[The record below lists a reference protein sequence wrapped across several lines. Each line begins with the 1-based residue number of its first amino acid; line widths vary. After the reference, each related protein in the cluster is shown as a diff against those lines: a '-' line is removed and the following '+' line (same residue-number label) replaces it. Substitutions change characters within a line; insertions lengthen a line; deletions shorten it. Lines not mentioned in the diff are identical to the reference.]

1 MRLRREMGRAGPRA
15 MTSRLEAVL
24 QRAPAGQE
32 IRRPTGRGEHRHSVA
47 EVAEAAREAGHVLV
61 DIVRLRPGER
71 RDQADAQAPESSP
84 LPTARPGKVPAPVAV
99 RSPAQEEK
107 RRRILE
113 AAVRAFARKGYHAC
127 RVGEIATEAGV
138 AYGLVYHYFTS
149 KDEILE
155 TIFRETWAQMLTA
168 IEAVEEEGVPAGEQ
182 LRKVAAI
189 VLRTWKRD
197 PDLVRVLVREVTRSQ
212 HIQREVEEIEH
223 AYAALQRIV
232 QRGQD
237 SGEFRD

>member
-1 MRLRREMGRAGPRA
+1 MRKHA
-15 MTSRLEAVL
+15 
-24 QRAPAGQE
+24 
-32 IRRPTGRGEHRHSVA
+32 SVA
-47 EVAEAAREAGHVLV
+47 LSVPLSTGGH
-61 DIVRLRPGER
+61 
-71 RDQADAQAPESSP
+71 
-84 LPTARPGKVPAPVAV
+84 GKVPAPVAV
-99 RSPAQEEK
+99 RSPAQEAK

-127 RVGEIATEAGV
+127 RVGEIASEAGV

-155 TIFRETWAQMLTA
+155 TIFRETWSQMLTA
-168 IEAVEEEGVPAGEQ
+168 IEAVEEDGVPAAEQ
-182 LRKVAAI
+182 LRKVCAI

-197 PDLVRVLVREVTRSQ
+197 PDLVRVLVREVTRSP
-212 HIQREVEEIEH
+212 HIQREVEEIEL

-237 SGEFRD
+237 DGEFRADIEARVAALIVYGALEEILTSWVMGQLDDSDEEVDRAEQAVVSLVRDGLRVRAPAD

>member
-1 MRLRREMGRAGPRA
+1 MPPGR
-15 MTSRLEAVL
+15 
-24 QRAPAGQE
+24 
-32 IRRPTGRGEHRHSVA
+32 
-47 EVAEAAREAGHVLV
+47 
-61 DIVRLRPGER
+61 
-71 RDQADAQAPESSP
+71 
-84 LPTARPGKVPAPVAV
+84 LPTARRCKVPASVAV

-155 TIFRETWAQMLTA
+155 TIFRETWTQMLTA
-168 IEAVEEEGVPAGEQ
+168 FEAVEEDGVAAGEQ
-182 LRKVAAI
+182 LRKVCAI

-197 PDLVRVLVREVTRSQ
+197 PDLVRVLVREVTRSP
-212 HIQREVEEIEH
+212 HIQREVDEIEQ

-232 QRGQD
+232 QRGQGN
-237 SGEFRD
+237 GEFRDDLDPRLAALIVYGALEEILTSWVMGQLDDSDEDVDRAERAVVTLVRDGLRVRPSG

>member
-1 MRLRREMGRAGPRA
+1 
-15 MTSRLEAVL
+15 
-24 QRAPAGQE
+24 
-32 IRRPTGRGEHRHSVA
+32 
-47 EVAEAAREAGHVLV
+47 
-61 DIVRLRPGER
+61 
-71 RDQADAQAPESSP
+71 
-84 LPTARPGKVPAPVAV
+84 VAV
-99 RSPAQEEK
+99 RSPAQKEK

-113 AAVRAFARKGYHAC
+113 AAVRAFARKGFHAC

-155 TIFRETWAQMLTA
+155 TIFRDTWTQMLSA
-168 IEAVEEEGVPAGEQ
+168 IEAVEEEGVPAAEQ

-197 PDLVRVLVREVTRSQ
+197 PDLVRVLVREVTRSP
-212 HIQREVEEIEH
+212 HIQREVEEIEQ

-232 QRGQD
+232 ERGQRD
-237 SGEFRD
+237 GEFRQDLDARLTALIVYGALEELLTSWVMGQLDDSDEEVDRAEKAVVTIVLDGLHATD